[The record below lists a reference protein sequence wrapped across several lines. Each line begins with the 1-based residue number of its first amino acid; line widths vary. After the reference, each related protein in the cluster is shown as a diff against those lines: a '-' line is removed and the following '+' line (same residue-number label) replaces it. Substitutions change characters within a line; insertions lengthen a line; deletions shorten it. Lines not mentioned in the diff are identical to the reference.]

1 MWLVKTK
8 KDITNIILKTFLLLK
23 ISKIEIDYIS
33 HDILYCGFN
42 ELKKFMTLKEL
53 DLECLP

>member
-8 KDITNIILKTFLLLK
+8 KDNTNIILKTFLLLK

-33 HDILYCGFN
+33 HDIPL
-42 ELKKFMTLKEL
+42 LWIQ
-53 DLECLP
+53 